1 MSESSHTCIKIA
13 TKPQT
18 DVEMVPLVFG
28 RNGTWEIT
36 ALAFSIYGDQV
47 YIDGYG
53 KRDTVL
59 NGGFRATLED
69 VRNLCEAFTNY
80 EKQKETVTND

>member
-1 MSESSHTCIKIA
+1 MSESSHACIKVAIQSQA
-13 TKPQT
+13 
-18 DVEMVPLVFG
+18 DVEMKPLVFG

-59 NGGFRATLED
+59 NGGFCVSLKD
-69 VRNLCEAFTNY
+69 VHNLCEAFLNY